1 MTGVRQIE
9 ERFALIKEHG
19 QKALVTYV
27 TAGDPDLQTTGRL
40 IAAMDQAGAD
50 IIELGIPFSDPSAD
64 GPVIQRASVRALR
77 SGTNLAGIL
86 KLVAEVRSSV
96 SAPLI
101 LMSYYN
107 PILQYGLR
115 DFCADAARSGVAGL
129 IIPDLPA
136 EEAGPLVN
144 EAAAAGLAVIPL
156 VAPTSGRDRLPK
168 VLAAARGF
176 IYCVTV
182 TGITGT
188 RQDVTGEIER
198 LSSQVR
204 ELTELPV
211 VAGFGIATPEQAA
224 AVAHHCDGVVVGSAL
239 VRLVEEQGESS
250 LHAVAGL
257 TAQLKKA
264 LIPQT

>member
-1 MTGVRQIE
+1 MTGVQQIA
-9 ERFALIKEHG
+9 ERFALIKERG

-27 TAGDPDLQTTGRL
+27 TAGDPDLQATGRL

-77 SGTNLAGIL
+77 SGTNPAGIL
-86 KLVAEVRSSV
+86 RLVAEVRSSV
-96 SAPLI
+96 SAPLV

-107 PILQYGLR
+107 PILQYGLG
-115 DFCADAARSGVAGL
+115 DFCTDAARAGVAGL

-136 EEAGPLVN
+136 EESGPLVN
-144 EAAAAGLAVIPL
+144 EAAGAGLAVIPL

-198 LSSQVR
+198 LSGQVR
-204 ELTELPV
+204 EFTELPV

-224 AVAHHCDGVVVGSAL
+224 AVSRHCDGVVAGSAL
-239 VRLVEEQGESS
+239 VRLVEEQGEGS

-264 LIPQT
+264 LIPQV